1 MGYRLRNTKSPEYGA
16 VGLAGFEPHNTGLVS
31 RLARDSANYD
41 SQQAKPSPGDQN
53 PPSSAMRILTTLSGR
68 LSGVASIVWVAMYTP
83 REAMRRVY
91 MNDPQYGRVRTI
103 FEVAL
108 YATGKVGQ
116 VGSENAMPQNTTT
129 PVVDD
134 NVASA

>member
-53 PPSSAMRILTTLSGR
+53 PPSSAMRILTTLSGT
-68 LSGVASIVWVAMYTP
+68 IVRRCQYRMGGHVHTAGGH
-83 REAMRRVY
+83 ARVY
-91 MNDPQYGRVRTI
+91 MNDPQYGRVRTV